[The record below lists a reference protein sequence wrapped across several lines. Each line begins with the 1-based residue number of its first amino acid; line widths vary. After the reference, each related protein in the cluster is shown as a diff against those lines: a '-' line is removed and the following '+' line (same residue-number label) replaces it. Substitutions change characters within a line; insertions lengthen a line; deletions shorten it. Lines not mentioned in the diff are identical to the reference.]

1 MSNKQ
6 LQVAAVVGIDKV
18 NSVAQYRVIVS
29 NITQKGDR
37 QYDWQFTC
45 KMMSEEDIIRT
56 IGLGAKWL
64 NIKLESNKIK
74 GSAGSLQRFDGSHK
88 PLVIISQLIDSTD
101 KILGYKVATYDGKV
115 KNIAIK
121 ELIAYGNRITKAN
134 GVPIQNAIFVPE
146 ESTKKAHYKAYPS
159 CQFISEMIQRK
170 TETKTAVNRVPL
182 QRNEKTLNKLDEIYT
197 PEQIAELREGKKNGV
212 EIRVY
217 ANPALSAQQMRA
229 LRKGLQKGIN
239 VKPFAS
245 VEYSP
250 ESMRWYISDREAG
263 IDIRPY
269 LNPAYTIEQLSE
281 ISLAAEEGL
290 DLSVIADV
298 KKSPNDMAEI
308 RERIEHKI
316 WKEEL
321 VKKDGSWT

>member
-1 MSNKQ
+1 
-6 LQVAAVVGIDKV
+6 
-18 NSVAQYRVIVS
+18 
-29 NITQKGDR
+29 
-37 QYDWQFTC
+37 
-45 KMMSEEDIIRT
+45 
-56 IGLGAKWL
+56 
-64 NIKLESNKIK
+64 
-74 GSAGSLQRFDGSHK
+74 
-88 PLVIISQLIDSTD
+88 
-101 KILGYKVATYDGKV
+101 
-115 KNIAIK
+115 
-121 ELIAYGNRITKAN
+121 
-134 GVPIQNAIFVPE
+134 
-146 ESTKKAHYKAYPS
+146 
-159 CQFISEMIQRK
+159 MIQRK

-269 LNPAYTIEQLSE
+269 LILF
-281 ISLAAEEGL
+281 
-290 DLSVIADV
+290 
-298 KKSPNDMAEI
+298 
-308 RERIEHKI
+308 
-316 WKEEL
+316 
-321 VKKDGSWT
+321 